1 MNSNHKTSKPPKNP
15 KSNLRKHENKYK
27 MKEVVGQGT
36 FGKVFKAFKAKNPS
50 KYYAIKKISLLKQFN
65 YQSEGFPFTSIREI
79 KLLKELK
86 HPNVVKLYEIFTSR
100 GSQEKKG
107 IPTTFI
113 VMEYM
118 QHDLWSLE
126 KHKWKPHDRTQ
137 KYFSI
142 PEIKNLLR
150 QILEGTAYLHKK
162 HIIHRDLKGAN
173 LLLNSKGELKLADFG
188 LGRWINNH
196 NKNLT

>member
-1 MNSNHKTSKPPKNP
+1 MI
-15 KSNLRKHENKYK
+15 NLRQHENKYK
-27 MKEVVGQGT
+27 MKAIVGQGT
-36 FGKVFKAFKAKNPS
+36 FGKVFKAFKAKNPE

-100 GSQEKKG
+100 GSQVKNR

-118 QHDLWSLE
+118 QHDMWSLE
-126 KHKWKPHDRTQ
+126 KDKWQNVD
-137 KYFSI
+137 
-142 PEIKNLLR
+142 KN
-150 QILEGTAYLHKK
+150 
-162 HIIHRDLKGAN
+162 
-173 LLLNSKGELKLADFG
+173 
-188 LGRWINNH
+188 
-196 NKNLT
+196 